1 HTKIFIRRMDNMN
14 LDKDKLAY
22 NGGSMTTFGARD
34 FCLKVNDMIEGA
46 GLSVYTPTNNKKI
59 NDKETLGNKDIARM
73 IVAKDSEAIINADVR
88 VFNGELTP
96 GTLIETGQV
105 LGMNDMSAI
114 IMKTIEKMESLGH
127 DDSSIKDTLWNICH
141 YERSKDFI
149 LYDTD
154 IRYHE
159 QPEAGYRRSTFKH
172 QYQRGVGMKLMN
184 NQDGFIRFDTLQDT
198 LDVIGQQTTEDVYN
212 VKLDDDGNI
221 KSVENIFE

>member
-1 HTKIFIRRMDNMN
+1 MN

-22 NGGSMTTFGARD
+22 NGGNMTSFGARD
-34 FCLKVNDMIEGA
+34 FCLKVNGMIEGA

-73 IVAKDSEAIINADVR
+73 IVAKDSEAIINSDVR

-127 DDSSIKDTLWNICH
+127 DDTSIKDTLWNICH

-198 LDVIGQQTTEDVYN
+198 LSIIGQQTTEDVYN
-212 VKLDDDGNI
+212 VELDDDGNVE
-221 KSVENIFE
+221 SVKNIFE

>member
-1 HTKIFIRRMDNMN
+1 MN

-46 GLSVYTPTNNKKI
+46 GLSVYTPSNNKKI
-59 NDKETLGNKDIARM
+59 NDKESLGNKDIARM

-88 VFNGELTP
+88 VFNGELTA

-127 DDSSIKDTLWNICH
+127 DDTSIKDILWNICQ
-141 YERSKDFI
+141 YERNKDFV

-154 IRYHE
+154 VRYHE

-198 LDVIGQQTTEDVYN
+198 LSIIGQQTTEDVYN
-212 VKLDDDGNI
+212 IKMDDDGNI
-221 KSVENIFE
+221 ESVKNIFE

>member
-1 HTKIFIRRMDNMN
+1 MN

-22 NGGSMTTFGARD
+22 NGGTLTTFGAKD

-46 GLSVYTPTNNKKI
+46 GLSVYTPSNNKKI
-59 NDKETLGNKDIARM
+59 NDKDSLGNKDIARM
-73 IVAKDSEAIINADVR
+73 IVAKDSEAIINSDVR

-127 DDSSIKDTLWNICH
+127 DDTSIKDILWNICQ
-141 YERSKDFI
+141 YERNKDFV

-184 NQDGFIRFDTLQDT
+184 NVDGYIRFNTLQDT
-198 LDVIGQQTTEDVYN
+198 LDLIGQKTTEDIYN
-212 VKLDDDGNI
+212 VVMDDDGNI

>member
-1 HTKIFIRRMDNMN
+1 MN

-22 NGGSMTTFGARD
+22 NGGSMTTEGAKD

-46 GLSVYTPTNNKKI
+46 GLSVYTPSNNKKI
-59 NDKETLGNKDIARM
+59 NSKEDVGNKDIARM

-88 VFNGELTP
+88 VFNGELTA

-127 DDSSIKDTLWNICH
+127 DDTSIKDILWNICQ
-141 YERSKDFI
+141 YERNKDFV

-198 LDVIGQQTTEDVYN
+198 LSIIGQQTTEDVYN
-212 VKLDDDGNI
+212 VKMDDDGNI
-221 KSVENIFE
+221 ESVKNIFE

>member
-1 HTKIFIRRMDNMN
+1 MN
-14 LDKDKLAY
+14 LDKDKLTY
-22 NGGSMTTFGARD
+22 NGGNMTTFGARD

-46 GLSVYTPTNNKKI
+46 GLSVYTPSNNKKI
-59 NDKETLGNKDIARM
+59 NSKEDVGNKDIARM

-88 VFNGELTP
+88 VFNGELTT

-127 DDSSIKDTLWNICH
+127 DDTSIKDILWNICQ
-141 YERSKDFI
+141 YERNKDFV

-198 LDVIGQQTTEDVYN
+198 LSIIGQQTTEDVYN
-212 VKLDDDGNI
+212 VKMDDDGNI
-221 KSVENIFE
+221 ENVKNIFE

>member
-1 HTKIFIRRMDNMN
+1 MENMN

-22 NGGSMTTFGARD
+22 NGGNMTTEAAKD

-59 NDKETLGNKDIARM
+59 NQKDALGNKDIARM
-73 IVAKDSEAIINADVR
+73 IVAKDSEAIINSDVR

-105 LGMNDMSAI
+105 LGMNDMSNI
-114 IMKTIEKMESLGH
+114 IIKTIEKMEKLGH
-127 DDSSIKDTLWNICH
+127 DDESIKDIIWNICH
-141 YERSKDFI
+141 YEREKEFV

-159 QPEAGYRRSTFKH
+159 EPEVGYKRSTFKH
-172 QYQRGVGMKLMN
+172 QYQRGLGMKLMN
-184 NQDGFIRFDTLQDT
+184 NKDGYIRFNTLQDT
-198 LDVIGQQTTEDVYN
+198 LNDIGELGSESVYSVKMDNEGNVEDVT
-212 VKLDDDGNI
+212 
-221 KSVENIFE
+221 NIFEDKILW

>member
-1 HTKIFIRRMDNMN
+1 MN

-22 NGGSMTTFGARD
+22 NGGNMTSFGARD
-34 FCLKVNDMIEGA
+34 FCLKVNGMIEGA

-73 IVAKDSEAIINADVR
+73 IVAKDSEAIINSDVR

-105 LGMNDMSAI
+105 LGMNDMSSI

-127 DDSSIKDTLWNICH
+127 DDTSIKDTLWNICH

-184 NQDGFIRFDTLQDT
+184 NQDGFIRFDTLQNT

-221 KSVENIFE
+221 ESVQNIFE

>member
-1 HTKIFIRRMDNMN
+1 MN

-22 NGGSMTTFGARD
+22 NGGTLTTFGAKD

-59 NDKETLGNKDIARM
+59 NDKESLGNKDIARM
-73 IVAKDSEAIINADVR
+73 IVAKDSEAIINADIR
-88 VFNGELTP
+88 VFNGELTA

-127 DDSSIKDTLWNICH
+127 DDTSIKDILWNICQ
-141 YERSKDFI
+141 YERNKDFV

-198 LDVIGQQTTEDVYN
+198 LSIIGQQTTEDVYN
-212 VKLDDDGNI
+212 VKMDDDGNI
-221 KSVENIFE
+221 ESVKNIFE

>member
-1 HTKIFIRRMDNMN
+1 MN
-14 LDKDKLAY
+14 LDKDKLVY

-46 GLSVYTPTNNKKI
+46 GLSVYTPSNNKKI
-59 NDKETLGNKDIARM
+59 NSKEDVGNKDIARM

-88 VFNGELTP
+88 VFNGELTA

-114 IMKTIEKMESLGH
+114 IMKTIEKMENLGH
-127 DDSSIKDTLWNICH
+127 DDTSIKDILWNICQ
-141 YERSKDFI
+141 YERNKDFV

-198 LDVIGQQTTEDVYN
+198 LSIIGQQNTEDVYN
-212 VKLDDDGNI
+212 VKMDDDGNI
-221 KSVENIFE
+221 ESVKNIFE

>member
-1 HTKIFIRRMDNMN
+1 MN

-22 NGGSMTTFGARD
+22 NGGTLTTFGARD

-46 GLSVYTPTNNKKI
+46 GLSVYTPSNNKKI
-59 NDKETLGNKDIARM
+59 NSKEDVGNKDIARM

-127 DDSSIKDTLWNICH
+127 DDTSIKDILWNICQ
-141 YERSKDFI
+141 YERNKDFI

-184 NQDGFIRFDTLQDT
+184 NQDGFIRFNTLQDA
-198 LDVIGQQTTEDVYN
+198 LDVIGQKTTEDIYN
-212 VKLDDDGNI
+212 VKLDDDGNVE
-221 KSVENIFE
+221 SVKNIFE

>member
-1 HTKIFIRRMDNMN
+1 MN

-22 NGGSMTTFGARD
+22 NGGNMTTEAAKD

-59 NDKETLGNKDIARM
+59 NDKESLGNKDIARM

-88 VFNGELTP
+88 VFNGELTA

-127 DDSSIKDTLWNICH
+127 DDTSIKDTLWNICH

-198 LDVIGQQTTEDVYN
+198 LSIIGQQTTEDVYN
-212 VKLDDDGNI
+212 VELDDDGNVE
-221 KSVENIFE
+221 SVKNIFE

>member
-1 HTKIFIRRMDNMN
+1 MN

-22 NGGSMTTFGARD
+22 NGGNMTTEAAKD
-34 FCLKVNDMIEGA
+34 FCLKVNDIIEGA
-46 GLSVYTPTNNKKI
+46 GLSVYTPSNNKKI
-59 NDKETLGNKDIARM
+59 NDKESLGNKDIARM

-88 VFNGELTP
+88 VFNGELTA

-127 DDSSIKDTLWNICH
+127 DDTSIKDTLWNICH

-198 LDVIGQQTTEDVYN
+198 LNIIGQQTTEDVYN
-212 VKLDDDGNI
+212 VELDDDGNVE
-221 KSVENIFE
+221 SVKNIFE

>member
-1 HTKIFIRRMDNMN
+1 MN

-22 NGGSMTTFGARD
+22 NGGNMTSFGARD

-73 IVAKDSEAIINADVR
+73 IVAKDSEAIINSDVR

-105 LGMNDMSAI
+105 LGMNDMSSI

-127 DDSSIKDTLWNICH
+127 DDTSIKDTLWNICH

-184 NQDGFIRFDTLQDT
+184 NQDGFIRFDTLQNT
-198 LDVIGQQTTEDVYN
+198 LDVFGQQTTEDVYN

-221 KSVENIFE
+221 ESVQNIFE

>member
-1 HTKIFIRRMDNMN
+1 MN
-14 LDKDKLAY
+14 LDKDKLVY
-22 NGGSMTTFGARD
+22 NGGSMTTEGAKD

-46 GLSVYTPTNNKKI
+46 GLSVYTPSNNKKI
-59 NDKETLGNKDIARM
+59 NSKEDVGNKDIARM

-88 VFNGELTP
+88 VFNGELTA

-127 DDSSIKDTLWNICH
+127 DDTSIKDILWNICQ
-141 YERSKDFI
+141 YERNKDFV

-198 LDVIGQQTTEDVYN
+198 LSIIGQQTTEDVYN
-212 VKLDDDGNI
+212 VKMDDDGNI
-221 KSVENIFE
+221 ESVKNIFE

>member
-1 HTKIFIRRMDNMN
+1 MN

-22 NGGSMTTFGARD
+22 NGGTLTTFGAKD

-46 GLSVYTPTNNKKI
+46 GLSVYTPSNNKKI
-59 NDKETLGNKDIARM
+59 NSKEDVGNKDIARM

-114 IMKTIEKMESLGH
+114 VMKTIEKMESLGH
-127 DDSSIKDTLWNICH
+127 DDTSIKDILWNICQ
-141 YERSKDFI
+141 YERNKDFI

-184 NQDGFIRFDTLQDT
+184 NQDGFIRFDTLQDA
-198 LDVIGQQTTEDVYN
+198 LDVIGQKTTEDVYN
-212 VKLDDDGNI
+212 VELDDDGNI
-221 KSVENIFE
+221 ESVQNIFE

>member
-1 HTKIFIRRMDNMN
+1 
-14 LDKDKLAY
+14 
-22 NGGSMTTFGARD
+22 
-34 FCLKVNDMIEGA
+34 MIEGA
-46 GLSVYTPTNNKKI
+46 GLSVYTPSNNKKI
-59 NDKETLGNKDIARM
+59 NDKESLGNKDIARM

-88 VFNGELTP
+88 VFNGELTA

-127 DDSSIKDTLWNICH
+127 DDTSIKDTLWNICH

-198 LDVIGQQTTEDVYN
+198 LSIIGQQTTEDVYN
-212 VKLDDDGNI
+212 VELDDDGNVE
-221 KSVENIFE
+221 SVKNIFE

>member
-1 HTKIFIRRMDNMN
+1 MN

-22 NGGSMTTFGARD
+22 NGGTLTTFGAKD

-46 GLSVYTPTNNKKI
+46 GLSVYTPSNNKKI
-59 NDKETLGNKDIARM
+59 NSKEDVGNKDIARM

-88 VFNGELTP
+88 VFNGELTA

-127 DDSSIKDTLWNICH
+127 DDTSIKDILWNICQ
-141 YERSKDFI
+141 YERNKDFV

-184 NQDGFIRFDTLQDT
+184 NQDGYIRFDTLQDT
-198 LDVIGQQTTEDVYN
+198 LSIIGQQTTEDVYN
-212 VKLDDDGNI
+212 VKLDDNGNI
-221 KSVENIFE
+221 ESVKNIFE

>member
-1 HTKIFIRRMDNMN
+1 MN

-22 NGGSMTTFGARD
+22 NGGTLTTFGARD

-46 GLSVYTPTNNKKI
+46 GLSVYSPTNNKKI

-73 IVAKDSEAIINADVR
+73 IVAKDSEVIINSDVR

-127 DDSSIKDTLWNICH
+127 DDTSIKDILWNICQ
-141 YERSKDFI
+141 YERNKDFV

-159 QPEAGYRRSTFKH
+159 QPEAGYKRSTFKH

-184 NQDGFIRFDTLQDT
+184 NQDGFIRFNTLQDT
-198 LDVIGQQTTEDVYN
+198 LNIIGQQTTEDVYN
-212 VKLDDDGNI
+212 VKLDDNGNVE
-221 KSVENIFE
+221 SVKNIFE

>member
-1 HTKIFIRRMDNMN
+1 MN

-22 NGGSMTTFGARD
+22 NGGNMTTEAAKD

-46 GLSVYTPTNNKKI
+46 GLSVYTPSNNKKI
-59 NDKETLGNKDIARM
+59 NSKEDVGNKDIARM

-88 VFNGELTP
+88 VFNGELTA

-127 DDSSIKDTLWNICH
+127 DDTSIKDILWNICQ
-141 YERSKDFI
+141 YERNKDFV

-198 LDVIGQQTTEDVYN
+198 LSIIGQQTTEDVYN
-212 VKLDDDGNI
+212 VKMDDDGNI
-221 KSVENIFE
+221 ESVKNIFE

>member
-1 HTKIFIRRMDNMN
+1 MN

-22 NGGSMTTFGARD
+22 NGGNMTTEAAKD

-59 NDKETLGNKDIARM
+59 NQKDALGNKDIARM

-88 VFNGELTP
+88 VFNGELTA

-127 DDSSIKDTLWNICH
+127 DDTSIKDILWNICQ
-141 YERSKDFI
+141 YERNKDFV

-184 NQDGFIRFDTLQDT
+184 NQDGYIRFDTLQDT
-198 LDVIGQQTTEDVYN
+198 LSIIGQQTTEDVYN
-212 VKLDDDGNI
+212 VKMDDDGNI
-221 KSVENIFE
+221 ESVKNIFE

>member
-1 HTKIFIRRMDNMN
+1 MN
-14 LDKDKLAY
+14 LDKDKLVY
-22 NGGSMTTFGARD
+22 NGGSMTTEGAKD

-46 GLSVYTPTNNKKI
+46 GLSVYTPSKNKEI
-59 NDKETLGNKDIARM
+59 NDKDSVGSKDIARM

-105 LGMNDMSAI
+105 LGMNDMSSI
-114 IMKTIEKMESLGH
+114 IMKTIENMESLGH
-127 DDSSIKDTLWNICH
+127 DDTSIKDILWNICQ
-141 YERSKDFI
+141 YERNKDFV

-172 QYQRGVGMKLMN
+172 QYQRGVGMKLMD
-184 NQDGFIRFDTLQDT
+184 NQDGYIRFDTLQDT
-198 LDVIGQQTTEDVYN
+198 LSIIGQQTTEDVYN
-212 VKLDDDGNI
+212 VELDDNGNVE
-221 KSVENIFE
+221 SVKNIFE

>member
-1 HTKIFIRRMDNMN
+1 MN

-22 NGGSMTTFGARD
+22 NGGNMTTFGAKD

-59 NDKETLGNKDIARM
+59 NSKEDVGNKDIARM

-88 VFNGELTP
+88 IFNGELTP

-105 LGMNDMSAI
+105 LGMNDMSTI
-114 IMKTIEKMESLGH
+114 IMKTIENMESVGH
-127 DDSSIKDTLWNICH
+127 DDESIKDTIWNICN
-141 YERSKDFI
+141 YERNKEFI

-154 IRYHE
+154 VRSHNE
-159 QPEAGYRRSTFKH
+159 PESGYRRSTFKH

-198 LDVIGQQTTEDVYN
+198 LSIIGQQTTEDVYN

-221 KSVENIFE
+221 ESVKNIFE

>member
-1 HTKIFIRRMDNMN
+1 MN

-22 NGGSMTTFGARD
+22 NGGTLTTFGAKD

-46 GLSVYTPTNNKKI
+46 GLSVYTPSNNKKI
-59 NDKETLGNKDIARM
+59 NSKEDVGNKDIARM

-105 LGMNDMSAI
+105 LGMNDMSNI
-114 IMKTIEKMESLGH
+114 IIKTIEKMEQLGH
-127 DDSSIKDTLWNICH
+127 NDTSIKDTLWNICH
-141 YERSKDFI
+141 YERSKDFV

-159 QPEAGYRRSTFKH
+159 EPEIGYRRSTFKH

-198 LDVIGQQTTEDVYN
+198 LSIIGQQTTEDVYN
-212 VKLDDDGNI
+212 VKMDDDGNI
-221 KSVENIFE
+221 ESVKNIFE

>member
-1 HTKIFIRRMDNMN
+1 MN

-22 NGGSMTTFGARD
+22 NGGNMTTEAAKD

-59 NDKETLGNKDIARM
+59 NSKEDIGNKDIARM

-88 VFNGELTP
+88 IFNGELTP

-127 DDSSIKDTLWNICH
+127 DDTSIKDILWNICQ
-141 YERSKDFI
+141 YERNKDFV

-198 LDVIGQQTTEDVYN
+198 LSIIGQQTTEDVYN
-212 VKLDDDGNI
+212 VELDDDGNVE
-221 KSVENIFE
+221 SVKNIFE

>member
-1 HTKIFIRRMDNMN
+1 MN

-46 GLSVYTPTNNKKI
+46 GLSVYTPSNNKKI
-59 NDKETLGNKDIARM
+59 NDKESLGNKDIARM

-88 VFNGELTP
+88 VFNGELTA

-127 DDSSIKDTLWNICH
+127 DDTSIKDILWNICQ
-141 YERSKDFI
+141 YERNKDFV

-198 LDVIGQQTTEDVYN
+198 LSIIGQQTTEDVYN
-212 VKLDDDGNI
+212 VKMDDDGNI
-221 KSVENIFE
+221 ESVKNIFE